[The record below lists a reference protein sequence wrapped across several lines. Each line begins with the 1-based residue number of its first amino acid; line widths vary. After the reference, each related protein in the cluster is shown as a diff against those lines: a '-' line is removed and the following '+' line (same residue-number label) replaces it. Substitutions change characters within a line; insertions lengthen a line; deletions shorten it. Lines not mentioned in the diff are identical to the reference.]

1 MAALRAL
8 FRLFSFLY
16 HGVLALF
23 LIGVS
28 TVAITSGGQDLHL
41 GMLPWSGLKLT
52 QYVLF
57 GSLFGLLSLILA
69 LVTRVRF
76 LFFLWALVIAY
87 FAVKGYV
94 FSSYRLAP
102 GEVRTAG
109 YVIAGSVL
117 ALPGAFSQ
125 MFRGSRRDKRY

>member
-8 FRLFSFLY
+8 FRLFSFLF

-23 LIGVS
+23 LFAIS
-28 TVAITSGGQDLHL
+28 IVAIASAGQDLHL
-41 GMLPWSGLKLT
+41 GMLPWTGAKLT
-52 QYVLF
+52 NYVLI
-57 GSLFGLLSLILA
+57 GSLLGLLSLVLA

-76 LFFLWALVIAY
+76 LFFLWALVVAY
-87 FAVKGYV
+87 FAVKGYI

-102 GEVRTAG
+102 GETTTAAC
-109 YVIAGSVL
+109 VIVGSLL

-125 MFRGSRRDKRY
+125 MFPDRRREKRY